1 MSKFLALNMAN
12 EVAKNPQVS
21 LEKSVFGLHTSAKY
35 QPTHSKIDS
44 FSNFYD
50 TTGRDL
56 FERILESKDVEDAV
70 KNTEEIECVEDGK
83 YRLDICMSRDHQF
96 VAMQLNEITDNAEK
110 HLSPI
115 RYYEGEDAEKIENL
129 FA

>member
-21 LEKSVFGLHTSAKY
+21 LEKTVFGLHTSAKY
-35 QPTHSKIDS
+35 QPTHSTIDS
-44 FSNFYD
+44 FSNFYGV
-50 TTGRDL
+50 TGRDIL
-56 FERILESKDVEDAV
+56 ERILESKNVDDAV
-70 KNTEEIECVEDGK
+70 ASVEEIECVEDGK
-83 YRLDICMSRDHQF
+83 YRLDLCISRDHQF
-96 VAMQLNEITDNAEK
+96 VAMQLNEVTDTAER

-115 RYYEGEDAEKIENL
+115 RYYEGKEAEKIENL

>member
-21 LEKSVFGLHTSAKY
+21 LEKSVFGLHTSAQY

-44 FSNFYD
+44 FSNFYG
-50 TTGRDL
+50 TTGRDIL
-56 FERILESKDVEDAV
+56 ERILDSKNVDDAIESV
-70 KNTEEIECVEDGK
+70 NEIECDESGK
-83 YRLDICMSRDHQF
+83 YRLDLCISRDHKF
-96 VAMQLNEITDNAEK
+96 IAMQLNEVTDSAEK

>member
-21 LEKSVFGLHTSAKY
+21 VETSIFGLHTSAKY

-44 FSNFYD
+44 FSNFYG
-50 TTGRDL
+50 TTGRDIL
-56 FERILESKDVEDAV
+56 ERILESKDVEKALESI
-70 KNTEEIECVEDGK
+70 EEIECIEDGK
-83 YRLDICMSRDHQF
+83 YRLDLCISRDHQF
-96 VAMQLNEITDNAEK
+96 VAMQLIELTDNAEK

-115 RYYEGEDAEKIENL
+115 RYYEGKEAEKIENL